1 MINNVRASREKYED
15 VCKEYK
21 TNPYRRKREYADYL
35 DRFLHSDGVVD
46 GMTAKDRA
54 NFLPMPYNKY
64 FG

>member
-1 MINNVRASREKYED
+1 MVKDVKTARKIYED

-21 TNPYRRKREYADYL
+21 TSPYRRKREYADYL
-35 DRFLHSDGVVD
+35 DRFFNSDGVVD
-46 GMTAKDRA
+46 GMAAKDRA